1 MMPVLQ
7 VMGLAMRHAMALRIV
22 GGIAVAACLVSG
34 VPSRAAEK
42 PTPVDEMDSY
52 SIICT
57 STRGRIVFS
66 TSDVYGLSVDPTG
79 TVYTYRTGWL
89 SDRTYTYVRGADVS
103 CVIRP
108 GRR

>member
-1 MMPVLQ
+1 MQHATALRCLI
-7 VMGLAMRHAMALRIV
+7 GLAVA
-22 GGIAVAACLVSG
+22 GGLAFSA
-34 VPSRAAEK
+34 PSRAAER

-66 TSDVYGLSVDPTG
+66 TSDAYGLSVDPTG

-89 SDRTYTYVRGADVS
+89 SDRTYIYVRGADVS

>member
-1 MMPVLQ
+1 
-7 VMGLAMRHAMALRIV
+7 MRHVAALRILC
-22 GGIAVAACLVSG
+22 GMAIAAGLVAG
-34 VPSRAAEK
+34 VPSRAAER

-66 TSDVYGLSVDPTG
+66 TSDAYGLSVDPTG

>member
-1 MMPVLQ
+1 
-7 VMGLAMRHAMALRIV
+7 MGLAMRHVAALRILC
-22 GGIAVAACLVSG
+22 GTAIAACLIAAA
-34 VPSRAAEK
+34 PSRAAER

-52 SIICT
+52 TIICT

-66 TSDVYGLSVDPTG
+66 TSDAYGVSVDPTG

-108 GRR
+108 KR

>member
-1 MMPVLQ
+1 
-7 VMGLAMRHAMALRIV
+7 MRHAAALR
-22 GGIAVAACLVSG
+22 CLVG
-34 VPSRAAEK
+34 LAIAGCVVAGGPSWAAER

-52 SIICT
+52 TIICT

-66 TSDVYGLSVDPTG
+66 TSDAYGVSVDPTG

-108 GRR
+108 SPR

>member
-1 MMPVLQ
+1 
-7 VMGLAMRHAMALRIV
+7 MRRVTALRILC
-22 GGIAVAACLVSG
+22 GTAVIACLAG
-34 VPSRAAEK
+34 GGPAWAAEK
-42 PTPVDEMDSY
+42 PTPVDEMESY

-57 STRGRIVFS
+57 SARGVIVFA

-89 SDRTYTYVRGADVS
+89 SDRTYTYVRGANIS

-108 GRR
+108 SRH

>member
-1 MMPVLQ
+1 
-7 VMGLAMRHAMALRIV
+7 MGLAMRHATALRII
-22 GGIAVAACLVSG
+22 GGIAIAACLG
-34 VPSRAAEK
+34 PGAPSRAAEK

-57 STRGRIVFS
+57 GPHGRIVFS
-66 TSDVYGLSVDPTG
+66 TSDAYGVSVDPSG

-89 SDRTYTYVRGADVS
+89 SDRTYTYVRGDDVS

-108 GRR
+108 SR

>member
-1 MMPVLQ
+1 MNRVSEVL
-7 VMGLAMRHAMALRIV
+7 VGLAIAGCVIA
-22 GGIAVAACLVSG
+22 GG
-34 VPSRAAEK
+34 PSRAAEK

-66 TSDVYGLSVDPTG
+66 TSDAYGLSVDPTG

>member
-1 MMPVLQ
+1 
-7 VMGLAMRHAMALRIV
+7 MRHAAALW
-22 GGIAVAACLVSG
+22 CLVG
-34 VPSRAAEK
+34 LAITGGLAPGAFSRAAER

-57 STRGRIVFS
+57 SARGAIVFA
-66 TSDVYGLSVDPTG
+66 TSDVYGVSVDPTG
-79 TVYTYRTGWL
+79 TIYTYRTGWL

-108 GRR
+108 KR